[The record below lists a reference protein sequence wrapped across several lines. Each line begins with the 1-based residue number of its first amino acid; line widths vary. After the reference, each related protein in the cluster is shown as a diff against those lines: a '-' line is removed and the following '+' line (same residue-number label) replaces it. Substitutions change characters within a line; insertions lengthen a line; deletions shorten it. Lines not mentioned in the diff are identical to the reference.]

1 MLTIEMLAAQ
11 QGDAV
16 WIEYG
21 ARGAIHRVLI
31 DAGTPA
37 SADTIKQRIERLPP
51 DQRRFDLL
59 VVTHIDTDHI
69 GGVLKLL
76 TDRPAGLVFDDVW
89 FNAWRHIERIPTSRL
104 GPIDGEIL
112 SVALDNLNWA
122 WNAKFDGGAV
132 MAGAAGV
139 PPSRTLR
146 GGMTLTVLSPG
157 AQQLAK
163 LEKNWRSVIR
173 AAGLDPKDPNRWAR
187 LLDKAAKKGVSNSI
201 LGDRLDVAALGRS
214 RFESDTAP
222 ANGSTIALLAEFEG
236 ASCLVSGDAYAPVML
251 DAISRLLEARGQT
264 RLNVD
269 AFKLPHHG
277 SRYNVSNDLLKAV
290 GSSQY
295 LFSTNGAIFGHPDDE
310 AVARVLTSSTHSTKT
325 LHFNY
330 PAETLRANYAR
341 IKKRVAPSWDRLRLR
356 KDFRYETHYAVD
368 DTAGFVLE
376 LQR

>member
-1 MLTIEMLAAQ
+1 VFKVEMLAAQ

-21 ARGAIHRVLI
+21 APGAVHRVLI

-37 SADTIKQRIERLPP
+37 SADAIRQRIERLPP

-76 TDRPAGLVFDDVW
+76 ADRPAGLAFDDVW
-89 FNAWRHIERIPTSRL
+89 FNAWRHIEHVESSRL

-112 SVALDNLNWA
+112 STALDKLGWS
-122 WNAKFDGGAV
+122 WNAKFDGRAV
-132 MAGAAGV
+132 MVGAAGA
-139 PPSRTLR
+139 PPSRELR
-146 GGMTLTVLSPG
+146 GGMTLTVLSPA

-163 LEKNWRSVIR
+163 LRGNWRSVIR
-173 AAGLDPKDPNRWAR
+173 AAGLDPADPDRWAR
-187 LLDKAAKKGVSNSI
+187 LLDKAARKGVSSSI
-201 LGDRLDVAALGRS
+201 LGGRLDVPALGRS
-214 RFESDTAP
+214 AFESDKAP

-236 ASCLVSGDAYAPVML
+236 ASCLLSGDAFAGVMA
-251 DAISRLLEARGQT
+251 DAIGRLLHARGQR
-264 RLNVD
+264 RLAVD

-277 SRYNVSNDLLKAV
+277 SRYNVSNDLLNAV
-290 GSSQY
+290 ASPQY
-295 LFSTNGAIFGHPDDE
+295 LFSTSGAIFGHPDDE
-310 AVARVLTSSTHSTKT
+310 AVARVLAAGARSAKT

-330 PAETLRANYAR
+330 PADTLRANYAK
-341 IKKRVAPSWDRLRLR
+341 IKKRQAPNWEQAGLRR
-356 KDFRYETHYAVD
+356 DFRYDTRYAAD
-368 DTAGFVLE
+368 DDAGLALE